1 MRFNASSKEK
11 LIMLKMKE
19 SKRRKIQIHNQRA
32 LIKTKRT
39 EKGINILHITRGRR
53 DGVNCTD

>member
-32 LIKTKRT
+32 LIKKKT